1 MKPAGSNH
9 YGNMG
14 GVMPINDMI
23 WILVL
28 VLLVVPVLLVLGG
41 RILYRKQPRLSVGIG
56 SAIFVIL
63 CWATALSVILY
74 RIGAFD

>member
-1 MKPAGSNH
+1 
-9 YGNMG
+9 
-14 GVMPINDMI
+14 MPINDMI

-28 VLLVVPVLLVLGG
+28 VLLVAPVLIVLGG
-41 RILYRKQPRLSVGIG
+41 RIWRRKQPALTVGIG

-74 RIGAFD
+74 RIGAFN